1 MKKDDE
7 KFILAA
13 ISGISKMSYKK
24 CLKEIYIIEKEL
36 DNLFKNTKKNKSATR
51 KHPFDKTGES
61 LVRDIYYNFND
72 GSSAGLVCTNWT
84 DNMIREY
91 PGMYDHLRLKL
102 STGEFANWMRKKLIN
117 NSLIMK
123 KLLAIVVLSLL
134 FCNSGFT
141 DEAKYSSD
149 SLNKNITDYGW
160 EIDESKLLKVGNTT
174 LEIYTLEKSY
184 KKKDWIL
191 KCQIAYYIS
200 SSSTN
205 CRMP

>member
-1 MKKDDE
+1 
-7 KFILAA
+7 
-13 ISGISKMSYKK
+13 
-24 CLKEIYIIEKEL
+24 
-36 DNLFKNTKKNKSATR
+36 
-51 KHPFDKTGES
+51 
-61 LVRDIYYNFND
+61 
-72 GSSAGLVCTNWT
+72 
-84 DNMIREY
+84 
-91 PGMYDHLRLKL
+91 
-102 STGEFANWMRKKLIN
+102 
-117 NSLIMK
+117 MK

-141 DEAKYSSD
+141 DEAKYSSN

>member
-1 MKKDDE
+1 
-7 KFILAA
+7 
-13 ISGISKMSYKK
+13 
-24 CLKEIYIIEKEL
+24 
-36 DNLFKNTKKNKSATR
+36 
-51 KHPFDKTGES
+51 
-61 LVRDIYYNFND
+61 
-72 GSSAGLVCTNWT
+72 
-84 DNMIREY
+84 
-91 PGMYDHLRLKL
+91 
-102 STGEFANWMRKKLIN
+102 
-117 NSLIMK
+117 MK
-123 KLLAIVVLSLL
+123 KLLLYIFLSLM

-141 DEAKYSSD
+141 DEPEYSSD

-205 CRMP
+205 CRIP